1 MSVLFFNDQV
11 MCDTDIHPSPGRESK
26 TVRVRDGM
34 GPKEDLE
41 TNRDKGGR
49 RLLGVS
55 GAHFLEHK
63 IVILWFDLPSSFN
76 EELQNVPLYLI
87 SSREKGRK
95 ET

>member
-1 MSVLFFNDQV
+1 